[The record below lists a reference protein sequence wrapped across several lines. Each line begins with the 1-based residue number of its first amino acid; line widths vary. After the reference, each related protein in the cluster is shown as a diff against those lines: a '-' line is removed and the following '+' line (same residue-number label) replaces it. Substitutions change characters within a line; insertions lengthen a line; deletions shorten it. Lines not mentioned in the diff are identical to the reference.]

1 MLFTDSTK
9 GLMNLKTPIDSKY
22 NSMKAFNKLLLA
34 SKLLKKKKQQQQ
46 KHDLKRS
53 ELLKMSTSF
62 TKSIIMPIKVIMTLM
77 MN

>member
-34 SKLLKKKKQQQQ
+34 SKLLKKKQQQQ